1 MQVLVK
7 SSKPVV
13 SKETAKGRQHSHQS
27 IIGLLLDGTEVY
39 GLISGFTQGINGEK
53 AGKDFEMFEKVEAG
67 KVLEMQ
73 SQGDVTDK
81 NGETRPSYIFR
92 YANNLG
98 ESPYTEKAD
107 FATINAFL
115 ESGRK
120 ALDQAK
126 RAAET
131 DVVKTLSKFRK

>member
-27 IIGLLLDGTEVY
+27 IIGLLQDGTEVY
-39 GLISGFTQGINGEK
+39 GLISGFTAGINNEK
-53 AGKDFEMFEKVEAG
+53 SGVDFEMFEKVAAG
-67 KVLEMQ
+67 AVIEMQ
-73 SQGDVTDK
+73 SQGEVTDK
-81 NGETRPSYIFR
+81 NGETRLSYIFR

-107 FATINAFL
+107 VSAISAFL
-115 ESGRK
+115 
-120 ALDQAK
+120 AK
-126 RAAET
+126 GLKPAAQEAAAKEVT
-131 DVVKTLSKFRK
+131 KVTSKTRR